1 MSTVLTLK
9 SSILGEYSSS
19 SALIDQLSERYL
31 QQGAKLIARD
41 LAAEALPVLTGEI
54 ATALRG
60 SDHLNQAQQQALSL
74 SNLLVEELQ
83 AADVLVLAAP
93 MYNFSIPTQLKNWL
107 DLVARAGLTFK
118 YTEQGPVGLVNNTK
132 AIIVTTRGGVHKDAV
147 SDTQIP
153 HLKLVLGFLGISDVE
168 VVYAEALNMGE
179 QQAKQQMQ
187 AAKEQLAALV

>member
-60 SDHLNQAQQQALSL
+60 GDHLNQAQQQALSL